1 MGVLARVAKLAVP
14 FFDRLIVLFAV
25 RSIASL
31 VSLDRRVAWKLS
43 MRSYEVSTTLR
54 YLVPPVLRAERG
66 RPTYEISINLN

>member
-1 MGVLARVAKLAVP
+1 MGVFARVAKLAVP

-43 MRSYEVSTTLR
+43 MRS
-54 YLVPPVLRAERG
+54 
-66 RPTYEISINLN
+66 

>member
-14 FFDRLIVLFAV
+14 FFDRFIVLFAV

-43 MRSYEVSTTLR
+43 MRS
-54 YLVPPVLRAERG
+54 
-66 RPTYEISINLN
+66 